1 GNFMP
6 GPSAIAKP
14 GTALWKAYNKFDDLG
29 DCASTFTK
37 LVHGGCFVAGTKVT
51 VSELPYSASREST
64 LWSET
69 DWISNN
75 EYSFSPSPLY
85 SFGSEK
91 FEFQSVNL
99 KSQASSLKPARQIP
113 IEQVPL
119 GARVPTKNPNRYEVD
134 PQPEPN
140 QATWAKLSITVKRS
154 DGGIVDA
161 ELIRPRA
168 WIRSVGIEAGKLL
181 PINIEELQVKGSATV
196 TSIDDCPEIADGE
209 GSVVTARF
217 TTREVHVV
225 ASVDIQGPDGFI
237 ETITGTPIHPIW
249 SVDRQEW
256 VPLGELTEGETL
268 QGFDGLAIVLGL
280 SLTTVAKPVY
290 NIEVHGEHVYQVG
303 ELGLLVH
310 NSCIQPGTQ
319 AWENAVKAIANARKG
334 VKPNFEVAS
343 ATSAK
348 QLLKEALGDMN
359 QYNNYAHDVLNYSK
373 GFEIHNVMNARE
385 LTVHSLQ
392 HLKWYANKTSG
403 HIFYKTPN

>member
-1 GNFMP
+1 M
-6 GPSAIAKP
+6 
-14 GTALWKAYNKFDDLG
+14 
-29 DCASTFTK
+29 
-37 LVHGGCFVAGTKVT
+37 AGTKVT

-85 SFGSEK
+85 SGEKGPGDEGFGSEK

-217 TTREVHVV
+217 ITREVHVV
-225 ASVDIQGPDGFI
+225 ASVDIQGPDGSI

-256 VPLGELTEGETL
+256 VPLAELAEGEHLLSLLPSPLRGRETEGEGAVT
-268 QGFDGLAIVLGL
+268 AIVLSVSL
-280 SLTTVAKPVY
+280 SRVTQPVY
-290 NIEVHGEHVYQVG
+290 NIEVHSEHVYQVG
-303 ELGLLVH
+303 ELCVVVH
-310 NSCIQPGTQ
+310 NACVPKVTDAKLGNLVKDLFKGAKMPNPIGTGSTADAVRNELITGLPTHGRFHSQ
-319 AWENAVKAIANARKG
+319 KATEYTNALTSWLKKNPNA
-334 VKPNFEVAS
+334 PHQDQLVARS
-343 ATSAK
+343 LINDLRS
-348 QLLKEALGDMN
+348 ALGGN
-359 QYNNYAHDVLNYSK
+359 
-373 GFEIHNVMNARE
+373 
-385 LTVHSLQ
+385 
-392 HLKWYANKTSG
+392 
-403 HIFYKTPN
+403 